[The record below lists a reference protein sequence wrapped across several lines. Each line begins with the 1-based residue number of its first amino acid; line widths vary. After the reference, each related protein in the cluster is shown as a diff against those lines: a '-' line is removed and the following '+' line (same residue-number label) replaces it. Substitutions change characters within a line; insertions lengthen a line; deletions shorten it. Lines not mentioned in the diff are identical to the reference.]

1 MTKPARQEYTAAVRG
16 RYLAADR
23 EGKGRILEEY
33 CRTLRCHRKAAI
45 RALRRRPRAGRRA
58 GRAVTYDRAVVP
70 VLERL
75 WHVSDR
81 LCGKLLAPALRT
93 LLPALERHGFRVAPP
108 HRQALLAL
116 SPATIDRLLQP
127 SRGGAGR
134 QPYRVHSAA
143 QALKQQIPIRTW
155 GEWRAVRPG
164 ALQGDLVLHCGESTD
179 GFYLSSLVAVDVASG
194 WIELEAVWGLGAR
207 RVGAG
212 IEHIRRRLPVPL
224 REWHTDNGGEFVNH
238 GLGAYCRREGIRFTR
253 GRDYRKNDQAWVEL
267 RNWLI
272 VRRLVGRARYHSRA
286 AYHLLQRLY
295 ELVRVQVNFFRPFRK
310 LLAGRRV
317 GSKRVR
323 RYDAAQTPYQR
334 LLATGG
340 LAAAQRQALEAQFL
354 AVDPARLAQQISD
367 TLDRLW
373 ALGDSRRVRSLAHHG

>member
-23 EGKGRILEEY
+23 EEKSRILEEY

-45 RALRRRPRAGRRA
+45 RALRRRPEARRRA

-75 WHVSDR
+75 WRVSDR

-93 LLPALERHGFRVAPP
+93 LLPALERHGLRLAPAD
-108 HRQALLAL
+108 RRALLAL

-127 SRGGAGR
+127 SRGRAGR
-134 QPYRVHSAA
+134 QPYRVHPAA
-143 QALKQQIPIRTW
+143 RALKQQVPIRTW

-164 ALQGDLVLHCGESTD
+164 ALQGDLVLHCGESTE
-179 GFYLSSLVAVDVASG
+179 GFYLSSLVGVDVASG
-194 WIELEAVWGLGAR
+194 WIELEAVWGVGAV

-212 IEHIRRRLPVPL
+212 VDHIRQRLPVPL
-224 REWHTDNGGEFVNH
+224 REWHTDNGAEFLNH
-238 GLGAYCRREGIRFTR
+238 GLVEYCRRHGIHFTR

-272 VRRLVGRARYHSRA
+272 VRRLVGRDRYSSRA
-286 AYHLLQRLY
+286 AYQLLQRLY

-334 LLATGG
+334 LLAAGG
-340 LAAAQRQALEAQFL
+340 LPDGARQALEVQFL
-354 AVDPARLAQQISD
+354 AVDPARLAQQISA

-373 ALGDSRRVRSLAHHG
+373 ALGDSRRPRPLAHPG